1 MIGESGT
8 KWRRQETRTS
18 DAIFWSLQP
27 PTPETDYPEL
37 LASYPEED
45 YSPVGS
51 FSDPGPTSP
60 VAAPPGW
67 DCHITPNKQTLYT
80 NQFTQEQV
88 GHH

>member
-1 MIGESGT
+1 MRGG
-8 KWRRQETRTS
+8 RRQRSS
-18 DAIFWSLQP
+18 DSIFPSLQP

-51 FSDPGPTSP
+51 FSDPDPTSP
-60 VAAPPGW
+60 LVAPPGW
-67 DCHITPNKQTLYT
+67 SCQMTPDKQLFYT

-88 GHH
+88 GLRW